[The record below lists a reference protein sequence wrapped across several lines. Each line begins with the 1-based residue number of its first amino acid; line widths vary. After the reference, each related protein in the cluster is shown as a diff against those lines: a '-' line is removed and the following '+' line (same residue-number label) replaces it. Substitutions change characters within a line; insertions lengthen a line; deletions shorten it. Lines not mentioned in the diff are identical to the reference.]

1 MTRPT
6 AGKRAVRRRYAI
18 LGVLV
23 DIGPANATA
32 IADKLA
38 RNGGAIYADLAWM
51 ESEGLIVGEW
61 ERAADDR
68 PRRRLYRIATDD
80 ERGRRR
86 RIRREVDQE
95 IADRVAA
102 RTPPWRRIPILR
114 PGGGAT

>member
-1 MTRPT
+1 MRRPT

-18 LGVLV
+18 LGVLH

-51 ESEGLIVGEW
+51 ERECLIVSEW
-61 ERAADDR
+61 EVRDDDR

-86 RIRREVDQE
+86 WIRREMDQE

-102 RTPPWRRIPILR
+102 LKPPRPRIPVFR
-114 PGGGAT
+114 PGGGAG

>member
-6 AGKRAVRRRYAI
+6 VGKRAVRRRYAI

-23 DIGPANATA
+23 DIGPANAIA

-51 ESEGLIVGEW
+51 EAQGLIISEW
-61 ERAADDR
+61 ERPADGR

-80 ERGRRR
+80 ERSRRR
-86 RIRREVDQE
+86 RIRREIDQE

-102 RTPPWRRIPILR
+102 LKPPRRRIPILR
-114 PGGGAT
+114 PGGEAT